1 MKKLLL
7 LLIVLVGFMS
17 CKEEVVHKPDN
28 LIARDKMIDV
38 MYDLSILDAIKY
50 QNPASIDT
58 FKINPSQYIFK
69 KYKIDSLQFA
79 QSNIY
84 YASNYVD
91 YKEMYDELIER
102 IEIKKTLLDSLVK
115 KEDKKKEAKLKADSL
130 KKVKLNDLKKDS
142 LLLKKKKVVVK
153 NGKDTLRVQ

>member
-7 LLIVLVGFMS
+7 LLTVLVGFMS

-28 LIARDKMIDV
+28 LIERDMMIDV

-79 QSNIY
+79 QSNTY
-84 YASNYVD
+84 YASNYID
-91 YKEMYDELIER
+91 YKEMYDELIQR
-102 IEIKKTLLDSLVK
+102 IEAKKTVLDSLVK
-115 KEDKKKEAKLKADSL
+115 REEKKQEKLKADSL
-130 KKVKLNDLKKDS
+130 KKVKINDEKKDS
-142 LLLKKKKVVVK
+142 LLLKKKKIILK
-153 NGKDTLRVQ
+153 NGKDSLRIQ